1 MGSSSGPANGHGY
14 QPSLLLVDDDADA
27 LTASADLLRV
37 LGYTVTAVDSP
48 SKVLQLLHGREHFD
62 VLLTDIIM
70 PTMNGVELGQR
81 ALDLRHNLRV
91 IYLTGYSEEAIAKG
105 SFLHGEVVLKPWSV
119 QDLQAAINRSV
130 LH

>member
-1 MGSSSGPANGHGY
+1 MGSSSGPPNGHGHR
-14 QPSLLLVDDDADA
+14 PALLLVDDDADA
-27 LTASADLLRV
+27 LTASADLLRL

-62 VLLTDIIM
+62 ILLTDIIM

-81 ALDLRHNLRV
+81 ARDLRHELRV
-91 IYLTGYSEEAIAKG
+91 IYLTGYSEEAFAKG
-105 SFLHGEVVLKPWSV
+105 SFLYGEVVLKPWSV